1 MSMSAAVRMQLKNAI
16 ERVLHVQGNY
26 TGGILEMAIVID
38 RNLQKEEAA
47 QRAKDLVQIL
57 KSQNE
62 IFRNVRL
69 NTILWGEE
77 PEFIKQVTALPL
89 LQTGSFFE
97 SYSSCGTEKQWDNLL
112 SLLKKFYARSKLIL
126 VLSDEDFTTQNK
138 TEAQTHMQPFL
149 HKKLILLSQ
158 THVKTGTQMWRE
170 LLT

>member
-1 MSMSAAVRMQLKNAI
+1 MSITAAIRIQLKNAV
-16 ERVLHVQGNY
+16 EHVLHVQGNY

-38 RNLQKEEAA
+38 RNLPKEEAA

-69 NTILWGEE
+69 NIILWGDE

-97 SYSSCGTEKQWDNLL
+97 SYNSCESEKQWDNLL
-112 SLLKKFYARSKLIL
+112 ALLKKFYARSKLIL
-126 VLSDEDFTTQNK
+126 VLSDKEFTTENK
-138 TEAQTHMQPFL
+138 TEAKAHLQPFL
-149 HKKLILLSQ
+149 HKKRIVLSQ
-158 THVKTGTQMWRE
+158 TQVKTGTQLWRE
-170 LLT
+170 L

>member
-1 MSMSAAVRMQLKNAI
+1 MSITAAIRIQLKNAV
-16 ERVLHVQGNY
+16 EHVLHVQGNY

-38 RNLQKEEAA
+38 RNLPKEEAA

-69 NTILWGEE
+69 NIILWGDE

-97 SYSSCGTEKQWDNLL
+97 SYNSCESEKQWDNLL
-112 SLLKKFYARSKLIL
+112 ALLKKFYARSKLIL
-126 VLSDEDFTTQNK
+126 VL
-138 TEAQTHMQPFL
+138 
-149 HKKLILLSQ
+149 
-158 THVKTGTQMWRE
+158 
-170 LLT
+170 